1 MYYLQSRY
9 YNPTWGRFINSDV
22 FAATGQG
29 LLGNNMFAYCGNN
42 PVSRIDAGGCFWDI
56 VFDVA
61 SLVCSVI
68 EVVNNPN
75 DIGAWVGLVCD
86 VVDVAIPCVG
96 GLGEAARAV
105 DAVLDAADAVD
116 DVHDTTKIIYNFG
129 GEHKI
134 ANQIRGSDALDAW
147 DDFLGTGQTSYNK
160 FTGKN
165 DPNRI
170 FSADGTRS
178 IRFDD
183 HEMKSL
189 GTRKAH
195 FHYEVWD
202 CDPLSNTVYVTN
214 TIQRM
219 R

>member
-1 MYYLQSRY
+1 
-9 YNPTWGRFINSDV
+9 
-22 FAATGQG
+22 
-29 LLGNNMFAYCGNN
+29 MFAYCGNN
-42 PVSRIDAGGCFWDI
+42 PVSRSDSGGCFWDI

-61 SLVCSVI
+61 SLVYSVI
-68 EVVNNPN
+68 DVVNNPN

-105 DAVLDAADAVD
+105 DAVLDAAEAVDAVD
-116 DVHDTTKIIYNFG
+116 DVHDTTKIVYNFG
-129 GEHKI
+129 GELKNS
-134 ANQIRGSDALDAW
+134 NQMRASDALDAW
-147 DDFLGTGQTSYNK
+147 DDFLGKGQTSYNK

-170 FSADGTRS
+170 FSADGARS
-178 IRFDD
+178 IRLAD

-195 FHYEVWD
+195 FHYEVWEYD
-202 CDPLSNTVYVTN
+202 SLSNTVYVTN
-214 TIQRM
+214 TIQRL